1 MLRWAFYFFIVSLI
15 AALLGFTEVAG
26 PAAAMARIFF
36 WFFIAI
42 SLLTVFASLA
52 VSRRQAQ

>member
-1 MLRWAFYFFIVSLI
+1 MLRWALYFFIVSLV
-15 AALLGFTEVAG
+15 AALLGFTDIAG

-36 WFFIAI
+36 WLFIVI
-42 SLLTVFASLA
+42 SLVTVFASIA